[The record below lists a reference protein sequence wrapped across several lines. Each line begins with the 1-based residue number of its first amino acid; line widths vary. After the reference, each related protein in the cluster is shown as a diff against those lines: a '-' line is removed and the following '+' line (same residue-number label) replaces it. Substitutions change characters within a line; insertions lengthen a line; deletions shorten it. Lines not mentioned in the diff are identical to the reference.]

1 MNDQLS
7 QFLSTPEGRR
17 ALSAASPQF
26 FDSYYL
32 SMKQAPHRTGWLE
45 TIEELLNTGKKNKTK
60 QKLLVLSPRNHGKSL
75 LSVSFALRQLCLNRD
90 ISILFI
96 SATASQAEKRV
107 RLIKS
112 YMDSDKVSVD
122 WCTSPGMIPFEGG
135 NSKFTATEIY
145 IQRQGKSVDPSL
157 QAIGAGGAITGA
169 HVDFIII
176 DDLED
181 EKTTNSPGLR
191 QKTREWISATLMPIL
206 NQGGLLLVI
215 GTRKHADDCYEHMKN
230 DPTFTVIE
238 EPAILEWPEKYE
250 YIFEKDKTGKDV
262 LKGVK
267 YEGGKCLWPE
277 FRPMDFLLMERRSMG
292 STLFEREMQ
301 NKIISVEDSIIKEE
315 WIKSCQTNSYTF
327 DHYPPSLDLDKC
339 SVIQCW
345 DLSIQS
351 DAKKASANDSDYTV
365 GYTLAKDPKGII
377 WVLDVIRKRG
387 LTQQQ
392 IMDLIVGMYRKH
404 YDLNINAVVV
414 EKNSFGAIHV
424 ENLQKTSLPVK
435 GVLMT
440 KSNSL
445 KNGIHKIAVLFENN
459 QIRFPVGD
467 TQCNLFIDDFIGEA
481 TQYPFAKHDDTL
493 TSLFHGINQ
502 LAKSFH
508 YEIEMN
514 GRLYN
519 DQGELQKSDDDGF
532 DEFWTQFSDMNYEN
546 QYKDKSDV
554 IEYDKNGNVIKYFDD

>member
-1 MNDQLS
+1 MNEQLN
-7 QFLSTPEGRR
+7 QFLSIPDGRR

-32 SMKQAPHRTGWLE
+32 EMQQATHRVGWLE
-45 TIEELLNTGKKNKTK
+45 TIEELLTTGKKNRTK
-60 QKLLVLSPRNHGKSL
+60 QKLLVLSPRGHGKSL

-90 ISILFI
+90 VSILFI
-96 SATASQAEKRV
+96 SATAGQAEKRV

-112 YMDSDKVSVD
+112 FMDSEKIQMD
-122 WCTSPGMIPFEGG
+122 WCTSPGMLPFEGG

-145 IQRQGKSVDPSL
+145 IQRPGKSVDPSL

-191 QKTREWISATLMPIL
+191 VKTREWISATLMPIL

-262 LKGVK
+262 LKGVNFQ
-267 YEGGKCLWPE
+267 GGRCLWPE

-292 STLFEREMQ
+292 TTLFEREMQ
-301 NKIISVEDSIIKEE
+301 NKVISAEDSIIKEE
-315 WIKSCQTNSYTF
+315 WIKGCQTNSYTF
-327 DHYPPSLDLDKC
+327 DHYPAGLNLDKC
-339 SVIQCW
+339 NIIQCW

-351 DAKKASANDSDYTV
+351 DAKKAASNDSDYTV
-365 GYTLAKDPKGII
+365 GYTLAKDVKGII

-387 LTQQQ
+387 LSQQQ

-404 YDLNINAVVV
+404 EKIGVNTVVV

-424 ENLQKTSLPVK
+424 ENLQKTSLPIK

-459 QIRFPVGD
+459 QIRFPTGD
-467 TQCNLFIDDFIGEA
+467 TQCNLFIDDFIAESV
-481 TQYPFAKHDDTL
+481 QYPFAKHDDTL

-502 LAKSFH
+502 LAKNFT

-514 GRLYN
+514 GKVYN
-519 DQGELQKSDDDGF
+519 EHGDIVENDIDSMQS
-532 DEFWTQFSDMNYEN
+532 FWDNFKNMDYDN
-546 QYKDKSDV
+546 QYKDNSDD
-554 IEYDKNGNVIKYFDD
+554 IEYDKNGNPIKFFD